1 MPEDAWTL
9 DSGHLAAYWKCNHRE
24 REDWPGRGENGER
37 RSDDMAEAERREE
50 DGPRDYKREMT
61 VDRAVE
67 NAALLGAQ
75 SKKETKRKRLSKASG
90 VFSFHDI
97 LGILNRDHLKDW
109 FKSPTS

>member
-1 MPEDAWTL
+1 MDTGQWTSSSIL
-9 DSGHLAAYWKCNHRE
+9 EMQSSRARRVAGKR
-24 REDWPGRGENGER
+24 GER

-50 DGPRDYKREMT
+50 DGPRDYMREMT

-97 LGILNRDHLKDW
+97 LGILNRDDLKDW

>member
-9 DSGHLAAYWKCNHRE
+9 DGQWTSSSILEMQSSRARRVAGKR
-24 REDWPGRGENGER
+24 GER

-50 DGPRDYKREMT
+50 DGPRDYMREMT

-75 SKKETKRKRLSKASG
+75 SKKETKKKEALESFWSFFVSRHPRNLESGRSERL
-90 VFSFHDI
+90 V
-97 LGILNRDHLKDW
+97 
-109 FKSPTS
+109 

>member
-9 DSGHLAAYWKCNHRE
+9 DGQWTSSSILEMQSSRARRLAGKR
-24 REDWPGRGENGER
+24 GER
-37 RSDDMAEAERREE
+37 RSDDMAERREE

-90 VFSFHDI
+90 VFSFHI